1 MKNKDDQS
9 GAVAPSYTDGYNELT
24 QIVREIEMGETS
36 VDELA
41 LKVQRAKELVSFLKN
56 KLTKT
61 EEDVKQILQ
70 ELGE

>member
-1 MKNKDDQS
+1 MKNKDDQN